1 MIKKI
6 DSGARSD
13 LMYEHK
19 TFLNGKGIIIKK
31 KNRNISSCEH
41 DKQEHNTKECI
52 HNWIDGRKK
61 KRDEM
66 VANP

>member
-1 MIKKI
+1 MIRKLGEYISVHDKEQMIKKI

-31 KNRNISSCEH
+31 KRIE
-41 DKQEHNTKECI
+41 KF
-52 HNWIDGRKK
+52 
-61 KRDEM
+61 
-66 VANP
+66 